1 MRRIVT
7 FGLCALALPMLA
19 AGQTKDDFEFW
30 DQNNNGDLTC
40 SEAKDGPDGG
50 LRLPA
55 DEDDR
60 DGTGIIYEWLERSRS
75 SDTDNDGV
83 ACESTPNAGGYVPNV
98 QPVEPQGCPADAET
112 WQGLQ
117 VCEEQPREGYDRDA
131 FGSAYSSLEDD
142 IIDMLPPTMKTGGQ
156 VYTPYS
162 CLAFEIRANGTAAT
176 DIEHIVALAEAHD
189 SRIAEDRR
197 RDIAADLDNLTIA
210 DPTVNRSQKGD
221 RDAADWT
228 PDRHGRWFA
237 ERVIAVK
244 LEYGLSVDPAERDAL
259 ERLLAGGGAELSCV
273 AADTTSPTV
282 AISSEA
288 SAPVTGPF
296 PIWVAFSEPV
306 TGVGLEDLVVGNG
319 SASELLQ
326 GNNATYTVTITPE
339 ASGTVTMDIAAG
351 AAQDSAGNPSAAAAQ
366 FSITADL
373 TPVPV
378 PLAGAIVL
386 ALLLLIRGARQAGRS
401 GVARYAP
408 AGGDGRTAVAGPC
421 GKRGQQVRRWL
432 ERRWQARRR
441 PSEGRRH
448 GSAFAVS

>member
-55 DEDDR
+55 YEDDR

-156 VYTPYS
+156 VYTPS
-162 CLAFEIRANGTAAT
+162 L
-176 DIEHIVALAEAHD
+176 V
-189 SRIAEDRR
+189 SRR
-197 RDIAADLDNLTIA
+197 
-210 DPTVNRSQKGD
+210 
-221 RDAADWT
+221 
-228 PDRHGRWFA
+228 
-237 ERVIAVK
+237 
-244 LEYGLSVDPAERDAL
+244 
-259 ERLLAGGGAELSCV
+259 GG
-273 AADTTSPTV
+273 TV
-282 AISSEA
+282 A
-288 SAPVTGPF
+288 
-296 PIWVAFSEPV
+296 
-306 TGVGLEDLVVGNG
+306 
-319 SASELLQ
+319 
-326 GNNATYTVTITPE
+326 
-339 ASGTVTMDIAAG
+339 
-351 AAQDSAGNPSAAAAQ
+351 
-366 FSITADL
+366 
-373 TPVPV
+373 
-378 PLAGAIVL
+378 
-386 ALLLLIRGARQAGRS
+386 
-401 GVARYAP
+401 
-408 AGGDGRTAVAGPC
+408 
-421 GKRGQQVRRWL
+421 
-432 ERRWQARRR
+432 
-441 PSEGRRH
+441 
-448 GSAFAVS
+448 